1 MLINFVS
8 NLQWQAFKNTL
19 ANAAL
24 RAAVRDHSIKIWLY
38 LQVSE
43 VPDLSPL
50 RVVIGTMIVSFV
62 PLAVDLWW
70 ARDLSLR
77 LMTSFV
83 QNVLRKNSWQIQLNN
98 KHTLNLTFFL
108 HFSPKTNKCYTN
120 TRLLLAKGVI
130 RFRGIL

>member
-1 MLINFVS
+1 MGDS
-8 NLQWQAFKNTL
+8 DSLQGMTNPIARIVLVNYSQSVVL
-19 ANAAL
+19 PAL
-24 RAAVRDHSIKIWLY
+24 SQS
-38 LQVSE
+38 QVSE

-50 RVVIGTMIVSFV
+50 RVVIGTTIVSFV